1 MMNIMKYLV
10 SASFVAALC
19 VTLQVSTAQEN
30 DSIQVTSSAFSHN
43 TDIPLRFSA
52 YGDNVSPDLSWAN
65 LPAGT
70 QELALILDDPI
81 VDMPQPFVHWVA
93 YNIPATAS
101 GLPAAIPIDPV
112 VSTDGLQGMINGL
125 NGTRRSGYFGPRP
138 PVDGKV
144 HNYHFRIY
152 ALDKKLDL
160 PEGINKEGLLEAMSG
175 HILATGTLTGNYQ
188 QME

>member
-1 MMNIMKYLV
+1 MYIVKYLTPI
-10 SASFVAALC
+10 SLAAALC
-19 VTLQVSTAQEN
+19 MNMQIATAQES
-30 DSIQVTSSAFSHN
+30 DSITVTSSAFSHD

-101 GLPAAIPIDPV
+101 GLPAALPTDPV
-112 VSTDGLQGMINGL
+112 VAADGLQGMINGI
-125 NGTRRSGYFGPRP
+125 NGTRQSGYFGPRP

-152 ALDKKLDL
+152 ALDKKLNLAD
-160 PEGINKEGLLEAMSG
+160 GVNKEGLLEAMSG

-188 QME
+188 QTE